1 MNHTV
6 FINTPSRVSDAAF
19 LHDIAILTHCNSDLE
34 DFYPARARARALRA
48 LGLLL
53 ADGVPIVGLVKTF
66 WRETGRTG
74 RKLA

>member
-1 MNHTV
+1 MY
-6 FINTPSRVSDAAF
+6 ILQLNTNEKSLKDGGDAQGGGMPTE
-19 LHDIAILTHCNSDLE
+19 IS
-34 DFYPARARARALRA
+34 YPARRARALRA

-74 RKLA
+74 RKRA

>member
-1 MNHTV
+1 MLMEEV
-6 FINTPSRVSDAAF
+6 WALLGEAAV
-19 LHDIAILTHCNSDLE
+19 LLGGVRH
-34 DFYPARARARALRA
+34 ARALRA

-74 RKLA
+74 RKRP